1 MAPDEMAVLL
11 SVVLFAVGGFVLAH
25 FAKKA
30 ENNEKDKKK

>member
-11 SVVLFAVGGFVLAH
+11 AVVLFAVGGFVLAH